1 MIDPDSLPYRPC
13 VGVVLMNAAG
23 EVFAGERVGMQ
34 GAWQM
39 PQGGIDDGEE
49 PRQAALRELAEE
61 TSVPSDAVE
70 LVDETPGWLRYDLPG
85 DVLGKVWG
93 GRFRGQE
100 QKWFLFRLTGPDS
113 AIDLATDHP
122 EFGRWRWMGPREL
135 LSEIV
140 AFKRPVYEQVFGIF
154 ADHLAPG

>member
-1 MIDPDSLPYRPC
+1 MTDSGSLPYRPC
-13 VGVVLMNAAG
+13 VGVVLINAEGA
-23 EVFAGERVGMQ
+23 VFAGERVGMQ

-39 PQGGIDDGEE
+39 PQGGIDEGET
-49 PRQAALRELAEE
+49 PRRAALRELAEE
-61 TSVPSDAVE
+61 TSVPEQAVE
-70 LVDETPGWLRYDLPG
+70 LVAETPGWLRYDLPPE
-85 DVLGKVWG
+85 VQGKVWG

-122 EFGRWRWMGPREL
+122 EFGRWEWMEPRRL

-140 AFKRPVYEQVFGIF
+140 AFKRPVYEP
-154 ADHLAPG
+154 A